1 MAITVGIMG
10 ALLLAVLV
18 TPSAAQVPVDPYGG
32 EDVLGVIIEQPTR
45 DGQPGGD
52 LPGDAITGDTAPGDT
67 TTAPGDVDRST
78 DRAAGETVAR
88 QVRTAP
94 STVATARSGAL
105 AQTGFGLSL
114 GAVVAL
120 ALLLV
125 GAAALWTSRRHAA
138 KI

>member
-18 TPSAAQVPVDPYGG
+18 TPSAAQVPVDPYGD
-32 EDVLGVIIEQPTR
+32 DVLGVIIEQPTR
-45 DGQPGGD
+45 DDQPGGD
-52 LPGDAITGDTAPGDT
+52 LPGDTAPGDT